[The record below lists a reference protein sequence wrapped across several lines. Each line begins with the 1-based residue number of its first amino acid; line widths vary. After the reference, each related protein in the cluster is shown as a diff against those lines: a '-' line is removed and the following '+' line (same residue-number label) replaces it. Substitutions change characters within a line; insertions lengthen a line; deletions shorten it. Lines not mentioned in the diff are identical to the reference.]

1 MSSELLMPRLG
12 VASDEQTL
20 LAWSVKEGDRVE
32 VGQPV
37 FDVETDKAVMSVE
50 ATEAGRIGKILVP
63 EGTAITAGTPVAIL
77 LAEGEAFSAAP
88 EPATEPAH
96 VPVDTQRPD
105 HAVSSP
111 DETGTHPP
119 RSSPAGV
126 LNERRNRASPRARA
140 AAKELGVDIQGIDG
154 TGPRGR
160 VLESDVRRAAEA
172 QPLPSAVGGLED
184 APVPQPMSSIRA
196 TIARRM
202 AASAAETAA
211 VTLTREVIADALVS
225 KRQALR
231 AQLGK
236 PVPFDVLLAVLCA
249 RALKSHPS
257 VNASLNGSAIQMHQA
272 VHIGIAVDTDRGL
285 LAPVLRDVDRRDLPT
300 LLDEWQA
307 LFRRT
312 QSGSAGPDELAGATF
327 TLTNLGPFGI
337 DAFTPIINLPNA
349 AILGVG
355 RILSRPA
362 VVNGSISVVQAM
374 VLSLT
379 FDHRLVDGAPA
390 ARFLGHLADLIEH
403 PEL

>member
-1 MSSELLMPRLG
+1 MPSELLMPRLG

-50 ATEAGRIGKILVP
+50 ATEAGTIGKILVP
-63 EGTAITAGTPVAIL
+63 DGTAITAGTPVAIL
-77 LAEGEAFSAAP
+77 LAEGEALPIATAP
-88 EPATEPAH
+88 PVEPVEGVAG
-96 VPVDTQRPD
+96 TQRTSP
-105 HAVSSP
+105 AGSST
-111 DETGTHPP
+111 DLEDA
-119 RSSPAGV
+119 SSPAGG
-126 LNERRNRASPRARA
+126 LGSHKNRASPRARA
-140 AAKELGVDIQGIDG
+140 AAKELGVDIEALDG

-172 QPLPSAVGGLED
+172 QEQAGAPSTPEGPPSVR
-184 APVPQPMSSIRA
+184 PMSSVRA

-211 VTLTREVIADALVS
+211 VTLTREVIADGLVAV
-225 KRQALR
+225 RQALR

-236 PVPFDVLLAVLCA
+236 AVPFDVLLAVLCA

-257 VNASLNGSAIQMHQA
+257 VNASLDGMAIQNHQA

-285 LAPVLRDVDRRDLPT
+285 LAPVLRDVDRHDLPT

-307 LFRRT
+307 LLRRT
-312 QSGSAGPDELAGATF
+312 QRGSAGAGELTGATF

-349 AILGVG
+349 AILGIG
-355 RILSRPA
+355 RIVSRPI
-362 VVNGSISVVQAM
+362 VIDGGISVVQTM

-390 ARFLGHLADLIEH
+390 ARFLGHLAELIEH
-403 PEL
+403 PEF